1 MATVWVPA
9 CRDADFDTQTGTCTQ
24 EIWIPQPSIIPELT
38 IADAQQIGLSIAYL
52 LAVAFVFRTIR
63 KFLENFGN

>member
-9 CRDADFDTQTGTCTQ
+9 CREADFDPQAGTCAA

-38 IADAQQIGLSIAYL
+38 VGDAQQIGMAVAYL
-52 LAVAFVFRTIR
+52 LAVAFVLRLIR
-63 KFLENFGN
+63 KFLETFN